1 MSEKQR
7 KGFVYGALI
16 LSLSGF
22 VCKLIGAVFRIP
34 LTNLVGSAAMS
45 YYSSAYSV
53 YNVLLSL
60 ATSGIPTGIAAMVSR
75 SVAVNKLKDT
85 KAIVL
90 LSFQIFVSFGALL
103 TVVGMLFSEN
113 IAVLMNS
120 EEATPSVF
128 WIMPAVFFI
137 AVVSVFKGFFQ
148 GYNNMVPTAVS
159 NVIEAV
165 VKLFL
170 GYGIA
175 SWMHLNGFSDSE
187 VVGGAILGVTLG
199 TLLAMLYLFV
209 RYLFRGKEY
218 RIPAKNMLEEPE
230 PERKKLLRDLL
241 MISFP
246 IMVSSIT
253 ANLMSAVDAFVV
265 MNRLKSFTTLE
276 SAKLLWGAYGNM
288 SLTVFNLPSFL
299 IINIGISLVPSI
311 SAAFALKDSRRIK
324 ATTGKALKYSSVLAF
339 GCAFGLSAVSRS
351 TLLLLFSGDLEGVEV
366 ATPLL
371 EVISFAL
378 IAVGLTNV
386 TASILQAVGKAY
398 LPVISVGIGTLVK
411 TVVTYIL
418 VGIPEIG
425 VMGAPIA
432 TNIAYPI
439 MMIFNLYFIKK
450 YLKMLPKFS
459 KTFVK
464 PFAAGLAC
472 YATARVTL
480 GVLDN
485 VVSPKIAVF
494 PAILAAVIVYIALII
509 LLRVVS
515 VREILQTFSRKRK
528 KLEKS

>member
-1 MSEKQR
+1 MSEKQK
-7 KGFVYGALI
+7 KGFVYGALV

-60 ATSGIPTGIAAMVSR
+60 ATSGIPTGIAAMISR
-75 SVAVNKLKDT
+75 SVALNKLKDT
-85 KAIVL
+85 KAIVR

-103 TVVGMLFSEN
+103 TVVGMLFADN

-120 EEATPSVF
+120 EEASPAVF
-128 WIMPAVFFI
+128 WIMPAVFCI

-148 GYNNMVPTAVS
+148 GYNNMVPTALS
-159 NVIEAV
+159 NIIEAV

-175 SWMHLNGFSDSE
+175 SWMHQNGFSDSE
-187 VVGGAILGVTLG
+187 VVGGAILGVTIG
-199 TLLAMLYLFV
+199 TLLAMIYLMI
-209 RYLFRGKEY
+209 RYLFRGRAY
-218 RIPAKNMLEEPE
+218 RVPVRSRMRDPD
-230 PERKKLLRDLL
+230 PDRKKLLRDLM

-246 IMVSSIT
+246 IMISSIT
-253 ANLMSAVDAFVV
+253 SNLMSAVDAFVV
-265 MNRLKSFTTLE
+265 MNRLKTFTTLE

-324 ATTGKALKYSSVLAF
+324 ATTGKALKYSSILAF
-339 GCAFGLSAVSRS
+339 GCAFCLSAVSRS
-351 TLLLLFSGDLEGVEV
+351 SLLLLFSRDPEGVEV
-366 ATPLL
+366 AVPLL

-386 TASILQAVGKAY
+386 TASILQAVGKSY
-398 LPVISVGIGTLVK
+398 LPVLSVGIGTLVK
-411 TVVTYIL
+411 TVVTFVL

-450 YLKMLPKFS
+450 YLHMLPKFS

-472 YATARVTL
+472 YAAARASL
-480 GVLDN
+480 VLFERWL
-485 VVSPKIAVF
+485 SPKIAVF
-494 PAILAAVIVYIALII
+494 PAVLAAMVVYLALIV

-515 VREILQTFSRKRK
+515 VREISQTFFRKRK
-528 KLEKS
+528 KT

>member
-1 MSEKQR
+1 MSDKQK
-7 KGFVYGALI
+7 KGFVYGALV

-22 VCKLIGAVFRIP
+22 ICKLIGAVFRIP

-60 ATSGIPTGIAAMVSR
+60 ATSGIPTGIAAMISR
-75 SVAVNKLKDT
+75 SVALGKLKDT
-85 KAIVL
+85 KAIVRI
-90 LSFQIFVSFGALL
+90 SAQVFVSFGALL
-103 TVVGMLFSEN
+103 TVVGMFFSKD

-148 GYNNMVPTAVS
+148 GYNNMVPTAIS

-175 SWMHLNGFSDSE
+175 SWMHLNGYPASE
-187 VVGGAILGVTLG
+187 VVGGAILGVTIG
-199 TLLAMLYLFV
+199 TLLAMLYLVV
-209 RYLFRGKEY
+209 RYLFRGKSY
-218 RIPAKNMLEEPE
+218 RIPAKNMMEEPS
-230 PERKKLLRDLL
+230 PDHKTLLRDL
-241 MISFP
+241 MAISFP
-246 IMVSSIT
+246 IMISSIT

-265 MNRLKSFTTLE
+265 MNRLKTFTTLD

-324 ATTGKALKYSSVLAF
+324 ATTGKALKYSSILAF

-351 TLLLLFSGDLEGVEV
+351 TLLLLFSRDPAGVEV

-386 TASILQAVGKAY
+386 TASILQAVGKSY

-411 TVVTYIL
+411 TVVTFIL
-418 VGIPEIG
+418 VGIPEIS

-450 YLKMLPKFS
+450 YLKMLPKIS
-459 KTFVK
+459 KTFIR
-464 PFAAGLAC
+464 PFFAGVAC
-472 YATARVTL
+472 YFSARVCL
-480 GVLDN
+480 SLFERYL
-485 VVSPKIAVF
+485 SPKIAVF
-494 PAILAAVIVYIALII
+494 PAIAIAMVVYIALII
-509 LLRVVS
+509 ILKVVS
-515 VREILQTFSRKRK
+515 VREISQTFFRKRK
-528 KLEKS
+528 RS